1 MFDHKILIRRA
12 KVCIMFFFIT
22 FSAIIFFLFENRTI
36 HHRSLNSKAP
46 EKFQL
51 QLQKP
56 GIQKVIQSNV
66 SHIPVEEEEEVDRGN
81 QKPLVPPLNVT
92 EKERIAWFQKRFHE
106 FKIFKST
113 NLSGKFHARVL
124 RFFSDGCEAQFFMT
138 WISPV
143 TLFRNRELLTLESL
157 FKAHPQG
164 CLVILSRTLDSKN
177 GYHIL
182 KPLIDR
188 GFKVEAFTPDLP
200 FLFQSTPAESW
211 LHDLIQGKKDPGE
224 IPLPQNL
231 SNLIRLVALYKYGGI
246 YLDTDFI
253 ILKPFKGLRN
263 CIGAQ
268 SWDSVSKHWTILNN
282 AVLVFD
288 KNHPLLLR
296 FIQEFALNFN
306 GNKWGYNGPYLLT
319 RVVKTMKEE
328 DGLNLT
334 VLPPMAFYPVD
345 WTRIGV
351 WFEKPKNRD
360 ESRSVEATLIQLR
373 GQSYGVHLWNK
384 LSGKLA
390 VQQGS
395 VIAKLISQHCLLCNN
410 M

>member
-1 MFDHKILIRRA
+1 MFDHKILIRA
-12 KVCIMFFFIT
+12 KLCIMFFFIT
-22 FSAIIFFLFENRTI
+22 FSAIIFLLFEHITI
-36 HHRSLNSKAP
+36 HHCSLNSKAP

-56 GIQKVIQSNV
+56 RVQKEIESTL

-92 EKERIAWFQKRFHE
+92 EKERIAWFQKNFHE
-106 FKIFKST
+106 FKIFEST
-113 NLSGKFHARVL
+113 NSSRQFHARVL
-124 RFFSDGCEAQFFMT
+124 RFFSLGCEAQFFMT

-143 TLFRNRELLTLESL
+143 TLFRNRELLSLESL

-164 CLVILSRTLDSKN
+164 CLVILSRTLDSEN

-188 GFKVEAFTPDLP
+188 GFKVEAFTPNLP
-200 FLFQSTPAESW
+200 FLFQSTPAKSW

-231 SNLIRLVALYKYGGI
+231 SNIIRLLVLYKYGGI
-246 YLDTDFI
+246 YVDTDFI

-268 SWDSVSKHWTILNN
+268 STDSVSKHWTRLNN

-306 GNKWGYNGPYLLT
+306 GNRWGYNGPYLVS
-319 RVVKTMKEE
+319 RVVEKVKEE

-345 WTRIGV
+345 WTRIGT
-351 WFEKPKNRD
+351 WFEKPKNRY
-360 ESRSVEATLIQLR
+360 ESRWVKAKLIQLR

-384 LSGKLA
+384 WSGKLA

-395 VIAKLISQHCLLCNN
+395 VMAKLMSQHC
-410 M
+410 